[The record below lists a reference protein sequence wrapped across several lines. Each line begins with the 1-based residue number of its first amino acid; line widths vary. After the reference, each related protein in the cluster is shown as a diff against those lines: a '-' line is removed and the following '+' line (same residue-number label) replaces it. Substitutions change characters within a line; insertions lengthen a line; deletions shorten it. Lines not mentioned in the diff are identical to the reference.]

1 MRKFWFLGMV
11 LLSLTACK
19 KENKLFNGYID
30 ADLVYLSSDFGGR
43 LTELAVRRGQL
54 VSKDQRL
61 FQLEKTSD
69 RYHVSMSEFNTKSLL
84 AERAQI
90 VSQLSYHE
98 TNYHRILG
106 MRKENAASQSA
117 LDAALRDLNVSK
129 QQLVDFDAK
138 IKGSEIDTA
147 DQKWRMA
154 RKEGFAVKRGIIFD
168 TYYTQGEFVQAGSPV
183 LSLVTK
189 ENIKAVF
196 FVAEAQLSQI
206 RLNQKITIKT
216 DNNENF
222 AVGHICY
229 IANIAE
235 FTPPIIYSR
244 EERQRLV
251 FRVEANI
258 DTPDLEKVHLG
269 LPVTL
274 ELA

>member
-1 MRKFWFLGMV
+1 MRKFWFFGV
-11 LLSLTACK
+11 IFLSLTACK
-19 KENKLFNGYID
+19 KEDKLFNGYID

-43 LTELAVRRGQL
+43 LTELAVLRGQL
-54 VSKDQRL
+54 VSKHQRL
-61 FQLEKTSD
+61 FQLEETSE

-84 AERAQI
+84 AQRAQI
-90 VSQLSYHE
+90 VSQLSYYE
-98 TNYHRILG
+98 TNYHRTLG

-117 LDAALRDLNVSK
+117 LDAALRDLNVSR

-138 IKGSEIDTA
+138 INGSQIDTA
-147 DQKWRMA
+147 DKKWRVA
-154 RKEGFAVKRGIIFD
+154 RKEGFAVQRGIIFD

-183 LSLVTK
+183 LSLITK

-222 AVGHICY
+222 AVGHIGY